1 MLIDYYS
8 REISEWPIYSGNNSN
23 TFSTPDVFPANMIRN
38 SGYFANVSA
47 AIAVSSGTI
56 YVVGKVQGNTVFAL
70 DLKSGN
76 LKWRFSTSSAN
87 DVINSIIAVSGR
99 VYLLTSSGITALTDS
114 MTSPTV
120 NWVKKDNASS
130 FNYDGSRIFYTVPGV
145 NSQPSLVILDASNGN
160 ELNRLLL
167 GRSSDKIGSIAAGG
181 GKLYFTIWNDT
192 SNPLLQL
199 YSLDPS
205 AGRLQWIAGLGSYAV
220 PSSHLPI
227 YSGGKVYLDY
237 EPLSSNNVRQYIIG
251 AFDALTGKRIWTFNI
266 GTRLGYSDIL
276 NRFSVSSDSVIAIDN
291 AGYMLSINKDTGAL
305 RWSVRFANL
314 GAQGALTQSSGVLIA
329 ASNTIIVNNNSKI
342 KIIDATSGAL
352 LSQFNNN
359 NLDTYPVA
367 AAEKTLAAL
376 TTKGLTTFVP
386 YVQGTVSDKPFVGIQ
401 SINPER
407 ISPYEAG
414 YTQTTI
420 RIMLS
425 ENESVQM
432 QVINSSGQ
440 TVRSYPAAN
449 LSSGTGYRFWDARDD
464 LGKPVPYGRYHFA
477 FLLKDLAGNSA
488 YYEYPSA
495 AVTVG
500 NIIAVALSDV
510 PLRSGPGAQ
519 YGIIR
524 TIPTGANL
532 YILGESGNWLRI
544 SYLSGTPGY
553 VTGYVPAGAMSVYS
567 NPVLVTVA
575 VPENYTVKSGDTVY
589 TIAAKFGTTM
599 QLIIKYNKL
608 TNPGSLTPGQRLVIP
623 TLSKQPVKVI
633 HVVVPGDSIWKIS
646 NYYNVLPELIEM
658 NNKVNP
664 NNLQI
669 GQKLLIK

>member
-1 MLIDYYS
+1 MFSDYFS
-8 REISEWPIYSGNNSN
+8 REISEWPIFSGNNSN

-38 SGYFANVSA
+38 SSYFTNASA
-47 AIAVSSGTI
+47 TIAVSNGTI
-56 YVVGKVQGNTVFAL
+56 YAAGKVQSNTVFAL

-76 LKWRFSTSSAN
+76 QKWRFLTSSAN

-99 VYLLTSSGITALTDS
+99 VYLLTSSGITSLTDS
-114 MTSPTV
+114 MTIPTV
-120 NWVKKDNASS
+120 NWVKKDNAAG
-130 FNYDGSRIFYTVPGV
+130 FNYDASRIFYTVPGA
-145 NSQPSLVILDASNGN
+145 NSQPSLVILDASNGT

-167 GRSSDKIGSIAAGG
+167 GRSSDKIGSIAVGG
-181 GKLYFTIWNDT
+181 GKLYFTVWNDT

-199 YSLDPS
+199 YSLDPT
-205 AGRLQWIAGLGSYAV
+205 AGRIQWIAGLGSYAV

-227 YSGGKVYLDY
+227 YSDGKVYLDY
-237 EPLSSNNVRQYIIG
+237 EPLGSNNVRQYIIG
-251 AFDALTGKRIWTFNI
+251 AFDALTGKRIWTYNT
-266 GTRLGYSDIL
+266 GTGLGYSDIL
-276 NRFSVSSDSVIAIDN
+276 NQFAVSSDSVIAVNN

-305 RWSVRFANL
+305 RWSVRFADI

-329 ASNTIIVNNNSKI
+329 ANNTIIFNNNSKI
-342 KIIDATSGAL
+342 KIFDSTSGAL
-352 LSQFNNN
+352 LSAFNNN

-367 AAEKTLAAL
+367 AAEKTLTAI

-386 YVQGTVSDKPFVGIQ
+386 YVQGTASDKPFVGIQ
-401 SINPER
+401 SINPSR

-414 YTQTTI
+414 YSQTTI

-432 QVINSSGQ
+432 KVINSSGQ
-440 TVRSYPAAN
+440 TVRNYPAAN

-464 LGKPVPYGRYHFA
+464 LGKPVPYGKYHFA
-477 FLLKDLAGNSA
+477 FILKDLSGDNAF
-488 YYEYPSA
+488 YEYPSA

-510 PLRSGPGAQ
+510 PLRSGPGIQ
-519 YGIIR
+519 YSIIR

-532 YILGESGNWLRI
+532 YILGESGNWLRV

-575 VPENYTVKSGDTVY
+575 VPVNYTVKSGDTVY

-599 QLIIKYNKL
+599 QLIVKYNML

-623 TLSKQPVKVI
+623 TLVKQPVKVI
-633 HVVVPGDSIWKIS
+633 HVVVQGDSIWKIS
-646 NYYNVLPELIEM
+646 NYYNVVPELIAM
-658 NNKVNP
+658 NNKVDS
-664 NNLQI
+664 NNLKV